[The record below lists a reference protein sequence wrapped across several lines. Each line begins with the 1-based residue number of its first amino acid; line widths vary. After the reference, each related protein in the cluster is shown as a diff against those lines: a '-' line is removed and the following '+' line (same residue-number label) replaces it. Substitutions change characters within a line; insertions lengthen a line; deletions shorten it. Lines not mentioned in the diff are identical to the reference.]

1 MLTSKVVNANQYENY
16 LNDDAT
22 LKLLKAAARQ
32 TMTPSDNFYEKRL
45 SYVHCS
51 AAAGQVKIEATNST
65 RALIYTCKID
75 KNVSF
80 DKLISVDSIRHC
92 KRDASLLQTI
102 DNKKGLGAYPDL
114 TRFIHWIKE
123 DATIKV
129 QFTAGELLPLLKG
142 FKAAINSFYQ
152 DYNKKIYIPFKN
164 AVTMNLK
171 QQHGCYIDKSDMNTG
186 IIKIY
191 SPFMKY
197 GVYLPCKTSGIS
209 EQQKDFTINF
219 NINNLVPAAA
229 IFDKNDNIT
238 MYLTKTLRP
247 IELTNN
253 SGLYAVS
260 SPIRLTNDF

>member
-1 MLTSKVVNANQYENY
+1 MLTSKVVNANKYENY
-16 LNDDAT
+16 LNDYAT
-22 LKLLKAAARQ
+22 LRLLKAAARQ
-32 TMTPSDNFYEKRL
+32 TMKPSDNFYRKIL

-65 RALIYTCKID
+65 RALIYTRKID

-80 DKLISVDSIRHC
+80 DKLISVDSIRHY
-92 KRDASLLQTI
+92 KRDVSPLQII
-102 DNKKGLGAYPDL
+102 DNKKGVGAYPDL

-142 FKAAINSFYQ
+142 FKAAINSFYK
-152 DYNKKIYIPFKN
+152 DYDKKIYIPFKN

-253 SGLYAVS
+253 NGLYTVV